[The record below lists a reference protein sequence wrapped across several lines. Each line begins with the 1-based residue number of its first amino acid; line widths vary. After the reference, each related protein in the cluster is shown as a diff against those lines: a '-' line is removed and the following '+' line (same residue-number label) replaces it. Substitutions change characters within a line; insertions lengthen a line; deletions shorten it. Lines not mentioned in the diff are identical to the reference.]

1 MLGLLGWLFFAGAG
15 IKQAADYQDAAS
27 RSHSDA
33 KNSGKLY
40 YTNVQGQYFLTETGE
55 KLRRDGRS
63 FYDMRGNL
71 LFNLDT
77 IERDKIM
84 LEARARAQEKAKEL
98 GITDRDWLYVKSE
111 LGWNPYLVNTYFA
124 DPNDERVDLNTG
136 KHWGV
141 GVHSDV
147 LCNPD
152 NSLYDP
158 RKGKATCLV
167 MASVCPAG
175 RDKVANKFLY
185 KRYPVISFWKY
196 YVHDGDNRCIEKQ
209 LQNGTNYFLSTGDE
223 ISLTDYLLKYK
234 GKLDKSLM
242 NFLLQTDVIRTSKLQ
257 YIVTRRDGK
266 KCYDEITINAKPVRP
281 IDKYRLWTDTEDIIS
296 INEEKLKEMVD
307 EMNKLPIN
315 DVGMSDRDNDK
326 YEYKLKY

>member
-77 IERDKIM
+77 IERDKIL

-111 LGWNPYLVNTYFA
+111 LGWNPYSINKWYA
-124 DPNDERVDLNTG
+124 DDERVDLNTG
-136 KHWGV
+136 KHWCV
-141 GVHSDV
+141 GVHS
-147 LCNPD
+147 N
-152 NSLYDP
+152 LYLPEKNYGHETKD
-158 RKGKATCLV
+158 TCCV
-167 MASVCPAG
+167 SASTMKIG
-175 RDKVANKFLY
+175 EDKVENRDIYRRF
-185 KRYPVISFWKY
+185 PVLSFWKY
-196 YVHDGDNRCIEKQ
+196 TAWSYSSASEAAKDIASGVIYGNWLDK
-209 LQNGTNYFLSTGDE
+209 

-234 GKLDKSLM
+234 GKLDESLM
-242 NFLLQTDVIRTSKLQ
+242 HFLLQTDVIRTSKLQ
-257 YIVTRRDGK
+257 YIYENSDVYGHR
-266 KCYDEITINAKPVRP
+266 YNEIFINAKLEGKGMHRQF
-281 IDKYRLWTDTEDIIS
+281 RLWTEIEDIIS
-296 INEEKLKEMVD
+296 VNEDKLKEMVD
-307 EMNKLPIN
+307 EMGKLPIN
-315 DVGMSDRDNDK
+315 DLGMADHDNHT